1 MLSPLINIAPFRDA
15 IAENQLILTANQRL
29 AMQIKQ
35 AWGQLSQDQNTP
47 VWRSPR
53 VMSIEHWLMF
63 LWDEL
68 KDQNHPLVSQLSIVG
83 TMQNQ
88 YYWEK
93 ALTQGQSDLTL
104 DLSFASMAANCHDLL
119 QRWTIDFNEIT
130 ESSSSLEKF
139 KHWATQYQTLLNKNK
154 LVTPPQA
161 WQLIEDCFVAGALN
175 KEPKINLYGFQ
186 SISPLQQRLLETTA
200 SQYDCI
206 QPNQSPVSARSIECS
221 DPTTEFAVASK
232 WAALELLK
240 NPNQR
245 IGILIPDLN
254 NSLTQVVRIINE
266 TLAEQNCSTAVNIS
280 AGVKLS
286 DTALIKAAFNCLDLF
301 DFKLPLNQW
310 LCILNSPF
318 NLFEKLPIQ
327 FKVNCELKLRALK
340 SYSLGLDQFIQ
351 VIRGQQSSLE
361 NSDEIQND
369 IEPLYSF
376 QQFNRENKAHQY
388 SFSQWADILDK
399 TVKQLGWPGLSQPTS
414 IQYQQIQQW
423 DKLLAKLAELDNLG
437 VEVGRSKAL
446 YFLNKL
452 ANEHLFHPQTGDAP
466 LQVLGL
472 LEGVGLVFDKLWV
485 TGMHSG
491 NLPTSGSI
499 DPVLS
504 ANFQR
509 QHQMP
514 FSVPEKELTIA
525 KSLLSSFKENT
536 QQLFLSYPLSDGKTP
551 LEPSALIKNIEP
563 QGFTELVSQVE
574 PAHWLQQA
582 DQTELLEDPGYAFNP
597 MLEPIRGGSS
607 ILKHQSTCPF
617 NAFAIHRLWA
627 LDLDEPSI
635 GLEAMDKGSIVHEI
649 LRRLWDNWKTSCV
662 FMALSDEQLEVQTED
677 TVKTVLLEQ
686 AKTHSWLQGENYL
699 ALEQQRMS
707 KMILQ
712 WLEVEKQRP
721 SFEVIKTEQKI
732 TMDFGDLK
740 ISLSLDRLDKVQ
752 DQSVVIDYKTGNV
765 SSSAWHGERPKDPQ
779 LPLYVLA
786 SEPKPEG
793 CFFGHLKGTKFK
805 YIGLSKDPII
815 TGLKPADDWQLQIDE
830 WQTAINQLA
839 QEFIQGKASVIK
851 YHDSEFNYQTEL
863 LPLNRWH
870 ERNDIERLLKGSKP

>member
-1 MLSPLINIAPFRDA
+1 MLSPLINIAPFHEA

-35 AWGQLSQDQNTP
+35 AWGKLSQDQNTS

-68 KDQNHPLVSQLSIVG
+68 KDQNHPIVSQLSIVG
-83 TMQNQ
+83 TMQSQ

-93 ALTQGQSDLTL
+93 VIAQSDESL
-104 DLSFASMAANCHDLL
+104 DKSFSSMAANCLDLL
-119 QRWTIDFNEIT
+119 QRWSIDFNEIT
-130 ESSSSLEKF
+130 DSGSSLDKF
-139 KHWATQYQTLLNKNK
+139 KHWASQYQRLLDKNK
-154 LVTPPQA
+154 LVTLPQA
-161 WQLIEDCFVAGALN
+161 YQLIGDCFAAGALD
-175 KEPKINLYGFQ
+175 KESQINLYGFQ
-186 SISPLQQRLLETTA
+186 SISPLQQSLLETTA
-200 SQYDCI
+200 EKYRSI
-206 QPNQSPVSARSIECS
+206 QPKKEQVNARTIECA
-221 DPTTEFAVASK
+221 DPSSEIAVASK

-245 IGILIPDLN
+245 IGILTPDLN
-254 NSLTQVVRIINE
+254 NCLTQTVRILNE
-266 TLAEQNCSTAVNIS
+266 TLAQQNCSTAVNIS

-286 DTALIKAAFNCLDLF
+286 ETTLIKAAFNCLDLF
-301 DFKLPLNQW
+301 NFDLPLSQW
-310 LCILNSPF
+310 LCLLNSPF

-327 FKVNCELKLRALK
+327 FKVDCELTLRALK
-340 SYSLGLDQFIQ
+340 SHSLGLDQFIQ
-351 VIRGQQSSLE
+351 VIRGQQSKLG
-361 NSDEIQND
+361 NSDEEQSI
-369 IEPLYSF
+369 IEPLYNF
-376 QQFNRENKAHQY
+376 QQFNRENKANQY
-388 SFSQWADILDK
+388 SFSHWADILDK

-423 DKLLAKLAELDNLG
+423 DKLLAKLSELDNLG
-437 VEVGRSKAL
+437 IEVGRSKAF
-446 YFLNKL
+446 YYLNKL
-452 ANEHLFHPQTGDAP
+452 ASEQLFHPQTGDAP

-472 LEGVGLVFDKLWV
+472 LEGAGLVFDKLWV

-509 QHQMP
+509 THEMP
-514 FSVPEKELTIA
+514 FSVPEKELMIA
-525 KSLLSSFKENT
+525 ESLLSSFKENT
-536 QQLFLSYPLSDGKTP
+536 KQLFLSYPLSDGKTP
-551 LEPSALIKNIEP
+551 LEPSTLIKDIEP
-563 QGFTELVSQVE
+563 QDIKALVGDMQ
-574 PAHWLQQA
+574 PATWLKQT
-582 DQTELLEDPGYAFNP
+582 DQTDLLEEPGYAYNP
-597 MLEPIRGGSS
+597 ALEPIRGGSS

-635 GLEAMDKGSIVHEI
+635 GLEAMDRGSIVHEI
-649 LRRLWDNWKTSCV
+649 LYRLWDNWKTSSAL
-662 FMALSDEQLEVQTED
+662 MALSAEQLSQKVED
-677 TVKTVLLEQ
+677 SIQAVLLEQ

-699 ALEQQRMS
+699 ALEQQRLS

-721 SFEVIKTEQKI
+721 SFEVIDTEQKI
-732 TMDFGDLK
+732 TMNFGDLK
-740 ISLSLDRLDKVQ
+740 ISLILDRLDKVQ
-752 DQSVVIDYKTGNV
+752 GQNVVIDYKTGNV
-765 SSSAWHGERPKDPQ
+765 SSSAWYGERPKDPQ
-779 LPLYVLA
+779 LPLYVMA
-786 SEPKPEG
+786 SEPMPEG

-805 YIGLSKDPII
+805 FLGLSKDPII
-815 TGLKPADDWQLQIDE
+815 MGIKPADDWQLQIDK
-830 WQTAINQLA
+830 WQTALNHLA

-851 YHDSEFNYQTEL
+851 YHDSEFNFYTEL

-870 ERNDIERLLKGSKP
+870 EQDDIQRLIKGSR

>member
-1 MLSPLINIAPFRDA
+1 
-15 IAENQLILTANQRL
+15 
-29 AMQIKQ
+29 
-35 AWGQLSQDQNTP
+35 
-47 VWRSPR
+47 
-53 VMSIEHWLMF
+53 
-63 LWDEL
+63 
-68 KDQNHPLVSQLSIVG
+68 
-83 TMQNQ
+83 
-88 YYWEK
+88 
-93 ALTQGQSDLTL
+93 
-104 DLSFASMAANCHDLL
+104 MAAYRRLL
-119 QRWTIDFNEIT
+119 
-130 ESSSSLEKF
+130 
-139 KHWATQYQTLLNKNK
+139 
-154 LVTPPQA
+154 
-161 WQLIEDCFVAGALN
+161 VAGALD

-186 SISPLQQRLLETTA
+186 SISPLQQQLLETTA
-200 SQYDCI
+200 TEYEHI
-206 QPNQSPVSARSIECS
+206 QPNQRPVSAKSIECT
-221 DPTTEFAVASK
+221 DPNAEFAAASK

-327 FKVNCELKLRALK
+327 FKVDCELRLRALK
-340 SYSLGLDQFIQ
+340 SHSLGLDQFIQ
-351 VIRGQQSSLE
+351 IIRGQQSSLD

-376 QQFNRENKAHQY
+376 QQYNRENKAHQY

-437 VEVGRSKAL
+437 IEVGRSKAL

-452 ANEHLFHPQTGDAP
+452 AAEQLFHPQTGDAP

-472 LEGVGLVFDKLWV
+472 LEGAGLVFDKLWV
-485 TGMHSG
+485 IGMHSG
-491 NLPTSGSI
+491 NLPSSGSI

-536 QQLFLSYPLSDGKTP
+536 QQLYLSYPLSDGKTP
-551 LEPSALIKNIEP
+551 LEPSALIKDIEP
-563 QGFTELVSQVE
+563 QDLTEVVSQIE
-574 PAHWLQQA
+574 PAHWLKQSEQSV
-582 DQTELLEDPGYAFNP
+582 LLEEPGYALNP
-597 MLEPIRGGSS
+597 ILEPIRGGSS

-649 LRRLWDNWKTSCV
+649 LRRLWDKWKTSCV

-677 TVKTVLLEQ
+677 AVRTVLLEQ

-732 TMDFGDLK
+732 TMDFGNLK

-752 DQSVVIDYKTGNV
+752 DQLVVIDYKTGNV
-765 SSSAWHGERPKDPQ
+765 SSASWHGERPKDPQ

-805 YIGLSKDPII
+805 YIGLSKDPVI
-815 TGLKPADDWQLQIDE
+815 TGLKPADDWQVQIDE
-830 WQTAINQLA
+830 WQTAINHLA
-839 QEFIQGKASVIK
+839 QEFVQGKASVIK

>member
-1 MLSPLINIAPFRDA
+1 MLSPLINIAPFHEA

-35 AWGQLSQDQNTP
+35 AWGKLSQDQNTS

-68 KDQNHPLVSQLSIVG
+68 KDQNHPIVSQLSIVG
-83 TMQNQ
+83 TMQSQ

-93 ALTQGQSDLTL
+93 VIAQSDESL
-104 DLSFASMAANCHDLL
+104 DKSFASMAANCLDLL
-119 QRWTIDFNEIT
+119 QRWSIDFNEIT
-130 ESSSSLEKF
+130 DSGSSLDKF
-139 KHWATQYQTLLNKNK
+139 KYWASQYQRLLNKNK
-154 LVTPPQA
+154 LVTLPQA
-161 WQLIEDCFVAGALN
+161 YQLIGDCYAAGALD
-175 KEPKINLYGFQ
+175 KESQINLYGFQ
-186 SISPLQQRLLETTA
+186 SISPLQKSLLETTA
-200 SQYDCI
+200 EKYRSI
-206 QPNQSPVSARSIECS
+206 QPKKDQVNARTIECA
-221 DPTTEFAVASK
+221 DPSSEIAVASK
-232 WAALELLK
+232 WAALKLLK

-254 NSLTQVVRIINE
+254 NCLTQTVRILNE
-266 TLAEQNCSTAVNIS
+266 TLAQQNCSTAVNIS

-286 DTALIKAAFNCLDLF
+286 ETALIKAAFNCLDLF
-301 DFKLPLNQW
+301 NFDLPLSQW
-310 LCILNSPF
+310 LCILHSPF

-327 FKVNCELKLRALK
+327 FKVDCELTLRALK
-340 SYSLGLDQFIQ
+340 SHSLGFDQFIQ
-351 VIRGQQSSLE
+351 VIRGQQSKLE
-361 NSDEIQND
+361 NSDEVQSI

-376 QQFNRENKAHQY
+376 QQFNRENKANQY
-388 SFSQWADILDK
+388 SFSHWADILDK
-399 TVKQLGWPGLSQPTS
+399 TVKQLGWPGLSQPSS

-423 DKLLAKLAELDNLG
+423 DKLLTKLSELDNLG
-437 VEVGRSKAL
+437 IEVGRSKAL
-446 YFLNKL
+446 YYLNKL
-452 ANEHLFHPQTGDAP
+452 ASEQLFHPQTGDAP

-472 LEGVGLVFDKLWV
+472 LEGAGLVFDKLWV

-509 QHQMP
+509 QHEMP
-514 FSVPEKELTIA
+514 FSVPEKELMIA

-536 QQLFLSYPLSDGKTP
+536 KQLFLSYPLSDGKTP
-551 LEPSALIKNIEP
+551 LEPSTLIKYIEP
-563 QGFTELVSQVE
+563 QDIKALVGDMQ
-574 PAHWLQQA
+574 PATWLKQS
-582 DQTELLEDPGYAFNP
+582 DQTDLLEEPGYAYNP
-597 MLEPIRGGSS
+597 ALEPIRGGSS

-635 GLEAMDKGSIVHEI
+635 GLEAMDRGSIVHEI
-649 LRRLWDNWKTSCV
+649 LYRLWDNWKKSSAL
-662 FMALSDEQLEVQTED
+662 MALSTEQLSQKVEGTIQV
-677 TVKTVLLEQ
+677 VLLEQ
-686 AKTHSWLQGENYL
+686 TKTHSWLQGENYL
-699 ALEQQRMS
+699 ALEQQRLS

-721 SFEVIKTEQKI
+721 SFEVIDTEQKI
-732 TMDFGDLK
+732 TMNFGDLK
-740 ISLSLDRLDKVQ
+740 ITLILDRLDKVQ
-752 DQSVVIDYKTGNV
+752 GQNVVIDYKTGNV
-765 SSSAWHGERPKDPQ
+765 SSSAWYGERPKDPQ
-779 LPLYVLA
+779 LPLYVMA
-786 SEPKPEG
+786 SEPMPEG

-805 YIGLSKDPII
+805 FLGLSKDPII
-815 TGLKPADDWQLQIDE
+815 TGIKPADDWQLQIDK
-830 WQTAINQLA
+830 WQTALNHLA

-851 YHDSEFNYQTEL
+851 YHDSEFNFQTEL

-870 ERNDIERLLKGSKP
+870 EQDDIQRLIKGSK

>member
-119 QRWTIDFNEIT
+119 QRWTLNYNEIT
-130 ESSSSLEKF
+130 ESSSSLDKF

-161 WQLIEDCFVAGALN
+161 WQLIGDCFVAGALD

-200 SQYDCI
+200 TEYGHI
-206 QPNQSPVSARSIECS
+206 QHNQRPVSAKSIECT
-221 DPTTEFAVASK
+221 DPNAEFAAASK

-327 FKVNCELKLRALK
+327 FKVDCELKLRALK
-340 SYSLGLDQFIQ
+340 SHSLGLDQFIQ
-351 VIRGQQSSLE
+351 IIRGQQSSLE

-376 QQFNRENKAHQY
+376 QQYNRENKAHQY

-437 VEVGRSKAL
+437 IEVGRSKAL

-452 ANEHLFHPQTGDAP
+452 AAEQLFHPQTGDAP

-472 LEGVGLVFDKLWV
+472 LEGAGLVFDKLWV

-536 QQLFLSYPLSDGKTP
+536 QQLYLSYPLSDGKTP
-551 LEPSALIKNIEP
+551 LEPSALIKDIEP
-563 QGFTELVSQVE
+563 QDLTEVVSQIE
-574 PAHWLQQA
+574 PAHWLQQSE
-582 DQTELLEDPGYAFNP
+582 QSVLLEEPGYALNP
-597 MLEPIRGGSS
+597 ILEPIRGGSS

-649 LRRLWDNWKTSCV
+649 LRRLWDNWKTSSV

-677 TVKTVLLEQ
+677 TVRTVLLEQ

-732 TMDFGDLK
+732 TMDFGNLK

-752 DQSVVIDYKTGNV
+752 DQLVVIDYKTGNV
-765 SSSAWHGERPKDPQ
+765 SSASWHGERPKDPQ

-805 YIGLSKDPII
+805 YIGLSKDPVI
-815 TGLKPADDWQLQIDE
+815 TGLKPADDWQVQIDE
-830 WQTAINQLA
+830 WQTAINHLA
-839 QEFIQGKASVIK
+839 QEFVQGKASVIK

>member
-15 IAENQLILTANQRL
+15 IAKNQLILTANQRL

-35 AWGQLSQDQNTP
+35 AWGKLSQDQNIP

-68 KDQNHPLVSQLSIVG
+68 KDQNHPLVSELSIVG
-83 TMQNQ
+83 AMQSQ
-88 YYWEK
+88 YYWER
-93 ALTQGQSDLTL
+93 AIGQSDLAL
-104 DLSFASMAANCHDLL
+104 DKSFASMAANCLDLL
-119 QRWTIDFNEIT
+119 QRWTIDFNELT
-130 ESSSSLEKF
+130 DSSSSLDKF
-139 KHWATQYQTLLNKNK
+139 KNWANQYQNLLNKNK

-161 WQLIEDCFVAGALN
+161 WKLIGDCFQTGALN
-175 KEPKINLYGFQ
+175 KETQINLYGFQ
-186 SISPLQQRLLETTA
+186 SVSPLQQHLLETTGDK
-200 SQYDCI
+200 YRHI
-206 QPNQSPVSARSIECS
+206 QSNNQPVSARLVQCA
-221 DPTTEFAVASK
+221 DPTAEFAVASK
-232 WAALELLK
+232 WAAIELLK

-254 NSLTQVVRIINE
+254 NSLTQVVRIMNE

-301 DFKLPLNQW
+301 NFELPLTQW

-327 FKVNCELKLRALK
+327 FKVDCELKLRALK
-340 SYSLGLDQFIQ
+340 SHRLGLDQFIQ
-351 VIRGQQSSLE
+351 VIRGQQSAWANADDL
-361 NSDEIQND
+361 QND

-376 QQFNRENKAHQY
+376 QQFNRENQVHQY
-388 SFSQWADILDK
+388 SFSQWAGILDK
-399 TVKQLGWPGLSQPTS
+399 TVKQLGWPRISQPSS

-437 VEVGRSKAL
+437 IEVGRSKAL

-452 ANEHLFHPQTGDAP
+452 ASEQLFHPQTGDAP

-472 LEGVGLVFDKLWV
+472 LEGTGLVFDKLWV
-485 TGMHSG
+485 SGMHDG

-525 KSLLSSFKENT
+525 KSLLTSFKENT
-536 QQLFLSYPLSDGKTP
+536 KQLFLSYPLSDGKTP
-551 LEPSALIKNIEP
+551 LEPSALIKDLES
-563 QGFTELVSQVE
+563 QDVTALVGDIN

-582 DQTELLEDPGYAFNP
+582 DQTDLLEEPGYAFDP
-597 MLEPIRGGSS
+597 AYESIRGGSS

-617 NAFAIHRLWA
+617 NAFAKHRLWA
-627 LDLDEPSI
+627 HDLDEPSI
-635 GLEAMDKGSIVHEI
+635 GLEAMDRGSIIHEI
-649 LRRLWDNWKTSCV
+649 LYRLWNNWKTSTALMV
-662 FMALSDEQLEVQTED
+662 LSDEQLALQTEA
-677 TVKTVLLEQ
+677 TVKSVLLEQ

-721 SFEVIKTEQKI
+721 SFDVIATEQKI
-732 TMDFGDLK
+732 TMDFGGLK
-740 ISLSLDRLDKVQ
+740 ISLSLDRLDEVEGHP
-752 DQSVVIDYKTGNV
+752 VVIDYKTGNV
-765 SSSAWHGERPKDPQ
+765 SNTAWLGKRPKDPQ

-786 SEPKPEG
+786 SEPMPEG

-805 YIGLSKDPII
+805 FLGVSKDPVI
-815 TGLKPADDWQLQIDE
+815 TGLKPANDWQLQVDE
-830 WQTAINQLA
+830 WQVAINQLA
-839 QEFIQGKASVIK
+839 QEFIQGKAAVIK
-851 YHDSEFNYQTEL
+851 YHESEFSYQTEL

-870 ERNDIERLLKGSKP
+870 ERNDVQRLLKDSRS

>member
-93 ALTQGQSDLTL
+93 ALSQGQSDLTL

-119 QRWTIDFNEIT
+119 QRWTLNYNEIT
-130 ESSSSLEKF
+130 ESSSSLDKF

-161 WQLIEDCFVAGALN
+161 WQLIGDCFVAGALD

-186 SISPLQQRLLETTA
+186 SISPLQQQLLETTA
-200 SQYDCI
+200 TEYDHI
-206 QPNQSPVSARSIECS
+206 QPNQRPVSAKSIECT
-221 DPTTEFAVASK
+221 DPNAEFAAASK

-327 FKVNCELKLRALK
+327 FKVDCELKLRALK
-340 SYSLGLDQFIQ
+340 SHSLGLDQFIQ
-351 VIRGQQSSLE
+351 IIRGQQSSLE

-376 QQFNRENKAHQY
+376 QQYNRENKAHQY

-437 VEVGRSKAL
+437 MRLGAQ
-446 YFLNKL
+446 KL
-452 ANEHLFHPQTGDAP
+452 
-466 LQVLGL
+466 
-472 LEGVGLVFDKLWV
+472 
-485 TGMHSG
+485 
-491 NLPTSGSI
+491 
-499 DPVLS
+499 
-504 ANFQR
+504 
-509 QHQMP
+509 
-514 FSVPEKELTIA
+514 
-525 KSLLSSFKENT
+525 
-536 QQLFLSYPLSDGKTP
+536 
-551 LEPSALIKNIEP
+551 
-563 QGFTELVSQVE
+563 
-574 PAHWLQQA
+574 
-582 DQTELLEDPGYAFNP
+582 
-597 MLEPIRGGSS
+597 
-607 ILKHQSTCPF
+607 C
-617 NAFAIHRLWA
+617 
-627 LDLDEPSI
+627 
-635 GLEAMDKGSIVHEI
+635 
-649 LRRLWDNWKTSCV
+649 
-662 FMALSDEQLEVQTED
+662 
-677 TVKTVLLEQ
+677 
-686 AKTHSWLQGENYL
+686 
-699 ALEQQRMS
+699 
-707 KMILQ
+707 
-712 WLEVEKQRP
+712 
-721 SFEVIKTEQKI
+721 
-732 TMDFGDLK
+732 
-740 ISLSLDRLDKVQ
+740 IS
-752 DQSVVIDYKTGNV
+752 
-765 SSSAWHGERPKDPQ
+765 
-779 LPLYVLA
+779 
-786 SEPKPEG
+786 
-793 CFFGHLKGTKFK
+793 
-805 YIGLSKDPII
+805 
-815 TGLKPADDWQLQIDE
+815 
-830 WQTAINQLA
+830 
-839 QEFIQGKASVIK
+839 
-851 YHDSEFNYQTEL
+851 
-863 LPLNRWH
+863 
-870 ERNDIERLLKGSKP
+870 

>member
-35 AWGQLSQDQNTP
+35 AWGKLSQHQNIS

-53 VMSIEHWLMF
+53 VMSIEHWTMF
-63 LWDEL
+63 LWNEL

-83 TMQNQ
+83 TMQSQ

-93 ALTQGQSDLTL
+93 ALTQGQL
-104 DLSFASMAANCHDLL
+104 DLSLDKSFATMAANCLDLL
-119 QRWTIDFNEIT
+119 QRWTIDFNEVS
-130 ESSSSLEKF
+130 ESSSSFDKF
-139 KHWATQYQTLLNKNK
+139 KNWAIQYQTLLNKNQ
-154 LVTPPQA
+154 LVTVPQA
-161 WQLIEDCFVAGALN
+161 SQLIADCFLTGALN
-175 KEPKINLYGFQ
+175 KETQINLYGFQ
-186 SISPLQQRLLETTA
+186 SISPLQERLLEITGEEYRHIQSNNTPVTA
-200 SQYDCI
+200 
-206 QPNQSPVSARSIECS
+206 RRIECA
-221 DPTTEFAVASK
+221 DPTAEFAVASK

-254 NSLTQVVRIINE
+254 NNLTKIVRIMNE
-266 TLAEQNCSTAVNIS
+266 TLAEQQCSTAVNIS

-286 DTALIKAAFNCLDLF
+286 DTTLIKAAFNCLDLF
-301 DFKLPLNQW
+301 NFELPLSQW
-310 LCILNSPF
+310 LCILYSPF

-327 FKVNCELKLRALK
+327 FKVNAELKLRALK
-340 SYSLGLDQFIQ
+340 SHRLGLDQFIQ
-351 VIRGQQSSLE
+351 VIRGEQSILATA
-361 NSDEIQND
+361 DELQND
-369 IEPLYSF
+369 IQPLYSF
-376 QQFNRENKAHQY
+376 QQYNRENQANQY
-388 SFSQWADILDK
+388 SFSQWAAILDK
-399 TVKQLGWPGLSQPTS
+399 TVKQLGWPGLGQPSS

-423 DKLLAKLAELDNLG
+423 DKLLVKLAELDNLG
-437 VEVGRSKAL
+437 IEVGRSKAL

-452 ANEHLFHPQTGDAP
+452 ASEQLFHPQTGDAP
-466 LQVLGL
+466 LQILGL
-472 LEGVGLVFDKLWV
+472 LEGSGLVFDKLWV

-509 QHQMP
+509 QYQMP

-525 KSLLSSFKENT
+525 KSLLSSFEENT
-536 QQLFLSYPLSDGKTP
+536 NHLFISYPLSDGKTP
-551 LEPSALIKNIEP
+551 LEPSALIKDIEP
-563 QGFTELVSQVE
+563 QDVTALVGDIN

-582 DQTELLEDPGYAFNP
+582 NQTDLIEEPGYAFDAAV
-597 MLEPIRGGSS
+597 EPIRGGSS

-617 NAFAIHRLWA
+617 NAFAQHRLWA
-627 LDLDEPSI
+627 HDLDEPSI
-635 GLEAMDKGSIVHEI
+635 GLEAMDRGSIVHEI
-649 LRRLWDNWKTSCV
+649 LYRLWDNWKTSTV
-662 FMALSDEQLEVQTED
+662 LMDLTDEQLALQTEN
-677 TVKTVLLEQ
+677 TVKAVLLEQ

-699 ALEQQRMS
+699 ALEQTRLS

-721 SFEVIKTEQKI
+721 SFDVIATEQKI
-732 TMDFGDLK
+732 TMDFGKLS
-740 ISLSLDRLDKVQ
+740 ISLSLDRLDEV
-752 DQSVVIDYKTGNV
+752 DGHPVVIDYKTGNV
-765 SSSAWHGERPKDPQ
+765 SSTAWHGDRPKDPQ

-786 SEPKPEG
+786 SEPMPEG

-805 YIGLSKDPII
+805 YLGISKDPII
-815 TGLKPADDWQLQIDE
+815 SGLKPADDWQLQIDQ

-839 QEFIQGKASVIK
+839 QEFILGKASVIK
-851 YHDSEFNYQTEL
+851 YHDSEFNFQTEL
-863 LPLNRWH
+863 LPLNRWQ
-870 ERNDIERLLKGSKP
+870 ERNDIQRLLKDSTP

>member
-35 AWGQLSQDQNTP
+35 AWGKLSQDQNTQ

-68 KDQNHPLVSQLSIVG
+68 KDQNHPLVNQLSIVG

-93 ALTQGQSDLTL
+93 AIGQSDLSL
-104 DLSFASMAANCHDLL
+104 DKSFANMAANCHDLL
-119 QRWTIDFNEIT
+119 QRWTINFNEIT
-130 ESSSSLEKF
+130 ESSSSLDKF
-139 KHWATQYQTLLNKNK
+139 KHWATQYHTLLNKNK

-161 WQLIEDCFVAGALN
+161 WQLIGDCFEDRALD
-175 KEPKINLYGFQ
+175 KETQINLYGFQ
-186 SISPLQQRLLETTA
+186 SISPLQQRLLEITA
-200 SQYDCI
+200 EEYRHI
-206 QPNQSPVSARSIECS
+206 QPKNRPVNARSIECS
-221 DPTTEFAVASK
+221 DPNAEFAVASK

-310 LCILNSPF
+310 LCILNSPY

-340 SYSLGLDQFIQ
+340 SHSLGLDQFIQ

-376 QQFNRENKAHQY
+376 QQFNRENQAHQY
-388 SFSQWADILDK
+388 SFSHWADILDK
-399 TVKQLGWPGLSQPTS
+399 TVKKLGWPGLRQPTS

-437 VEVGRSKAL
+437 IEVGRSKAL

-452 ANEHLFHPQTGDAP
+452 ASEQLFHPQTGDAP

-472 LEGVGLVFDKLWV
+472 LEGAGLVFDKLWV
-485 TGMHSG
+485 TGMHSS

-536 QQLFLSYPLSDGKTP
+536 EQLFLSYPLSDGKTP
-551 LEPSALIKNIEP
+551 LEPSALIKDIEP
-563 QGFTELVSQVE
+563 QDLTELVSQIE
-574 PAHWLQQA
+574 PAHWLQQSN
-582 DQTELLEDPGYAFNP
+582 QSILLEEPGYAFNP
-597 MLEPIRGGSS
+597 ALEPIRGGSS
-607 ILKHQSTCPF
+607 LLKNQSTCPF
-617 NAFAIHRLWA
+617 NAFARHRLWA
-627 LDLDEPSI
+627 LDFNEPSI
-635 GLEAMDKGSIVHEI
+635 GLEAMDRGSIVHEI
-649 LRRLWDNWKTSCV
+649 LYRLWDNWKTSSV
-662 FMALSDEQLEVQTED
+662 LMALSDEQLAVQTED
-677 TVKTVLLEQ
+677 TVQTVLLEK

-712 WLEVEKQRP
+712 WLEIEKQRP
-721 SFEVIKTEQKI
+721 SFEVIGTEQKI

-740 ISLSLDRLDKVQ
+740 ISLILDRLDKVQ
-752 DQSVVIDYKTGNV
+752 GQSVVIDYKTGNV
-765 SSSAWHGERPKDPQ
+765 SNTAWYGQRPTDPQ

-793 CFFGHLKGTKFK
+793 CFFANLKGTKFK
-805 YIGLSKDPII
+805 FLGLSKDPII
-815 TGLKPADDWQLQIDE
+815 SGLKPADNWQLQIDE
-830 WQTAINQLA
+830 WQTAVDNLA
-839 QEFIQGKASVIK
+839 QEFLAGKASVTQYNK
-851 YHDSEFNYQTEL
+851 NEFNYQTEL

-870 ERNDIERLLKGSKP
+870 ERNDIQRLLKGSKP

>member
-1 MLSPLINIAPFRDA
+1 MLSPLINIAPFHEA

-35 AWGQLSQDQNTP
+35 AWGKSSQDQNIP

-68 KDQNHPLVSQLSIVG
+68 KDQNHPIVSQLSIVG
-83 TMQNQ
+83 TMQSQ

-93 ALTQGQSDLTL
+93 VIAQSDESL
-104 DLSFASMAANCHDLL
+104 DKSFASMAANCLDLL
-119 QRWTIDFNEIT
+119 QRWSIDFNEIT
-130 ESSSSLEKF
+130 DSGSSLDKF
-139 KHWATQYQTLLNKNK
+139 KHWASQYQRLLNKNK
-154 LVTPPQA
+154 LVTLPQA
-161 WQLIEDCFVAGALN
+161 YQLIGDCFAAGALD
-175 KEPKINLYGFQ
+175 KELQVNLYGFQ
-186 SISPLQQRLLETTA
+186 SISPLQQNLLERTA
-200 SQYDCI
+200 EKYHSI
-206 QPNQSPVSARSIECS
+206 KPNKQQVNARTIECA
-221 DPTTEFAVASK
+221 DPSSEIAVASK
-232 WAALELLK
+232 WAALELLQ

-254 NSLTQVVRIINE
+254 NCLTQTVRILNE
-266 TLAEQNCSTAVNIS
+266 TLAQQNCSTAVNIS

-286 DTALIKAAFNCLDLF
+286 ETALIKAAFNCLDLF
-301 DFKLPLNQW
+301 NFDLPLSQW
-310 LCILNSPF
+310 LCLLNSPF

-327 FKVNCELKLRALK
+327 FKVDCELRLRALK
-340 SYSLGLDQFIQ
+340 SHSLGLDQFIQ
-351 VIRGQQSSLE
+351 VIRGQQSKLE
-361 NSDEIQND
+361 NSDEVQSA
-369 IEPLYSF
+369 IEPLYNF
-376 QQFNRENKAHQY
+376 QQFNRENKANQY
-388 SFSQWADILDK
+388 SFSHWADILDK
-399 TVKQLGWPGLSQPTS
+399 TVKQFGWPGLSQPSS

-423 DKLLAKLAELDNLG
+423 GKLLSKLSELDNLG
-437 VEVGRSKAL
+437 IEVGRSKAL
-446 YFLNKL
+446 YYLNKL
-452 ANEHLFHPQTGDAP
+452 ASEHLFHPQTGDAP

-472 LEGVGLVFDKLWV
+472 LEGAGLVFDKLWV

-509 QHQMP
+509 QHEMP

-536 QQLFLSYPLSDGKTP
+536 KQLFLSYPLSDGKTP
-551 LEPSALIKNIEP
+551 LEPSTLIKDIE
-563 QGFTELVSQVE
+563 QQDIKALVGDMQ
-574 PAHWLQQA
+574 PAAWLKQS
-582 DQTELLEDPGYAFNP
+582 DQTDILEESGYAYNP
-597 MLEPIRGGSS
+597 ALEPIRGGSS

-635 GLEAMDKGSIVHEI
+635 GLEAMDRGSIVHEI
-649 LRRLWDNWKTSCV
+649 LYRLWDNWKTSS
-662 FMALSDEQLEVQTED
+662 ALMGLSAEQLSLKVED
-677 TVKTVLLEQ
+677 TIQAVLLEQ
-686 AKTHSWLQGENYL
+686 AKTHSWLQGENYF
-699 ALEQQRMS
+699 ALEQQRLS

-721 SFEVIKTEQKI
+721 SFEVIDTEQKI

-740 ISLSLDRLDKVQ
+740 ISLILDRLDKVQ
-752 DQSVVIDYKTGNV
+752 GQNVVIDYKTGNV
-765 SSSAWHGERPKDPQ
+765 SSSAWYGERPKDPQ
-779 LPLYVLA
+779 LPLYVMA
-786 SEPKPEG
+786 SEPMPEG

-805 YIGLSKDPII
+805 FLGLSKDPII
-815 TGLKPADDWQLQIDE
+815 TGIKPADDWQLQIDK
-830 WQTAINQLA
+830 WQTALNHLA

-851 YHDSEFNYQTEL
+851 YHDSEFNFQTEL

-870 ERNDIERLLKGSKP
+870 EQDDIQRLIKGSR

>member
-35 AWGQLSQDQNTP
+35 AWGQLSQDQNIP

-53 VMSIEHWLMF
+53 VMSIEHWLLF

-83 TMQNQ
+83 TMQSQ

-93 ALTQGQSDLTL
+93 ALTQGQSDLSL
-104 DLSFASMAANCHDLL
+104 DKSFATMAANCLDLL
-119 QRWTIDFNEIT
+119 QRWNIDFNEIT
-130 ESSSSLEKF
+130 ESSSSLDIF
-139 KHWATQYQTLLNKNK
+139 INWAIQYQMLLNKNQ
-154 LVTPPQA
+154 LVTAPQA
-161 WQLIEDCFVAGALN
+161 WQLIADCFLAGALN
-175 KEPKINLYGFQ
+175 RESQINLYGFQ
-186 SISPLQQRLLETTA
+186 SISPLQQRLLEITGEK
-200 SQYDCI
+200 YRHI
-206 QPNQSPVSARSIECS
+206 QSNNQPGSAKRIECA
-221 DPTTEFAVASK
+221 DPTAEFTVASK

-301 DFKLPLNQW
+301 NFELPLSQW

-327 FKVNCELKLRALK
+327 FRVNCELKLRALK
-340 SYSLGLDQFIQ
+340 SHRLGLDQFIQ
-351 VIRGQQSSLE
+351 VIRGQQSNME
-361 NSDEIQND
+361 NSDELQND

-376 QQFNRENKAHQY
+376 QQYNRENQANQY
-388 SFSQWADILDK
+388 SFSQWAAILDN
-399 TVKQLGWPGLSQPTS
+399 TVKQLGWPGLGQPSS

-423 DKLLAKLAELDNLG
+423 DKLLAKLAEMDNLG
-437 VEVGRSKAL
+437 IEVGRSKAL

-452 ANEHLFHPQTGDAP
+452 ASEQLFHPQTGDAP

-472 LEGVGLVFDKLWV
+472 LEGAGLVFDKLWI

-504 ANFQR
+504 ANYQR

-525 KSLLSSFKENT
+525 KSLLSSFKKNT
-536 QQLFLSYPLSDGKTP
+536 HQLFMSYPLSDGKTP
-551 LEPSALIKNIEP
+551 LEPSALIKDIVPEDV
-563 QGFTELVSQVE
+563 TALVGDIK
-574 PAHWLQQA
+574 PAHWLQQVN
-582 DQTELLEDPGYAFNP
+582 QTDLIEDPGYAFNSA
-597 MLEPIRGGSS
+597 LEPIRGGSS

-617 NAFAIHRLWA
+617 NAFAQHRLWA
-627 LDLDEPSI
+627 HDLDEPSI
-635 GLEAMDKGSIVHEI
+635 GLEAMDRGSIVHEI
-649 LRRLWDNWKTSCV
+649 LYRLWDNWKTSSAL
-662 FMALSDEQLEVQTED
+662 MALSDEQLSLQVED
-677 TVKTVLLEQ
+677 TIQAVLLEQ

-699 ALEQQRMS
+699 ALEQQRLS

-721 SFEVIKTEQKI
+721 SFEVIDTEKKI
-732 TMDFGDLK
+732 TMEFGDLK
-740 ISLSLDRLDKVQ
+740 ISLILDRLDKVQ
-752 DQSVVIDYKTGNV
+752 GQNVVIDYKTGNV
-765 SSSAWHGERPKDPQ
+765 SSSAWYGERPKDPQ
-779 LPLYVLA
+779 LPLYVMA
-786 SEPKPEG
+786 SEPMPQG
-793 CFFGHLKGTKFK
+793 CFFGQLKGTKFK
-805 YIGLSKDPII
+805 FLGFSKDPII
-815 TGLKPADDWQLQIDE
+815 TGIKPADDWQLQIDQ
-830 WQTAINQLA
+830 WQTALNHLA

-851 YHDSEFNYQTEL
+851 YHDSEFNFQTEL

-870 ERNDIERLLKGSKP
+870 EQDDIQRLIKGSR